1 MPEHAAVLGRGQ
13 IMSIQAVAWALDQD
27 LPARPKLVLVAL
39 ANHADHT
46 NGYCWLKASTIA
58 KEASC
63 TPRSIYNFVGA
74 LVRNGYIRKALRKG
88 EDGKQRANDYWIMF
102 GREEKPW
109 ESAVNTEPSEAE
121 QEPDESASDEQEPQ
135 DVVEPHEQISCGE
148 TAEPHERDDS
158 RQPVEK
164 HAGSPGPVESAFT
177 RYESLEP
184 SKINPRKDARASSC
198 ERPPYSPRTYK
209 PPPVEPPK
217 PMGAIVAD
225 KEAKMIFVYEGSRA
239 YEAWLPV
246 KRKET
251 GVSCWRLTTTV
262 VIDGKAG
269 RGWWFPSLFPP
280 EPKTDPPAT
289 REQEIEEIPIT

>member
-1 MPEHAAVLGRGQ
+1 
-13 IMSIQAVAWALDQD
+13 MSIQAVAWALDQD
-27 LPARPKLVLVAL
+27 LPARPKLVLVSI

-46 NGYCWLKASTIA
+46 NGYCWLKAETIA
-58 KEASC
+58 KEAAC

-74 LVRNGYIRKALRKG
+74 LVRNGYIRKELRKG

-102 GREEKPW
+102 RREEKPW
-109 ESAVNTEPSEAE
+109 VVAGNTEPSEAE
-121 QEPDESASDEQEPQ
+121 DDPEESVSGEDEPQ
-135 DVVEPHEQISCGE
+135 DVVEPSEQISCGE
-148 TAEPHERDDS
+148 LPEPHERDDS

-164 HAGSPGPVESAFT
+164 HAGSPGPHEAAFT

-184 SKINPRKDARASSC
+184 SKIKSRKDARASAG
-198 ERPPYSPRTYK
+198 ERPAYSPRTYK

-225 KEAKMIFVYEGSRA
+225 KEAKMIFVFEGSRA

-246 KRKET
+246 MRKQT
-251 GVSCWRLTTTV
+251 GVSCWKLTTSTI
-262 VIDGKAG
+262 IDGKSK

-280 EPKTDPPAT
+280 DSKTDPPRAGS
-289 REQEIEEIPIT
+289 QQDDEISMT